1 MILPLVTAS
10 PPFGLQAGCI
20 THIQGRLFLL
30 SLFAPRFLADALP
43 VSFEFV
49 LGHYLSSLVQKYRVD
64 NGSIYFP
71 LSNPGGIRY

>member
-1 MILPLVTAS
+1 MPQDDPV
-10 PPFGLQAGCI
+10 QAGRI

-30 SLFAPRFLADALP
+30 SLFAARFLSGALP
-43 VSFEFV
+43 VSVEFV
-49 LGHYLSSLVQKYRVD
+49 LGHYLSSLVQKYRAD